1 MDIDNFMTTESNWLR
16 QEDLDKPRL
25 YTIKGADVAK
35 VGEDDRIVL
44 HFEDSDDEL
53 ITNKTN
59 LSLLASFYGSTNTED
74 WEGKKVVLWRDENV
88 MYAGKR
94 VGGIRVRLPKGVN
107 PVTKDGFE
115 PDQDIP
121 F

>member
-1 MDIDNFMTTESNWLR
+1 MDIGQFMTTDSNWLR

-25 YTIKGADVAK
+25 YTIKGADVGK
-35 VGEDDRIVL
+35 VADDDKLIL

-53 ITNKTN
+53 VCNKTN

-74 WEGKKVVLWRDENV
+74 WEGKKVVLYRDENV

-94 VGGIRVRLPKGVN
+94 VGGIRVRLPKGE
-107 PVTKDGFE
+107 E
-115 PDQDIP
+115 PAKKYDFDDDID

>member
-1 MDIDNFMTTESNWLR
+1 MEIDNFMTTESNWLR

-53 ITNKTN
+53 VCNKTN

-74 WEGKKVVLWRDENV
+74 WEGKKVVLYRDENV

-94 VGGIRVRLPKGVN
+94 VGGIRVRLPKGE
-107 PVTKDGFE
+107 E
-115 PDQDIP
+115 PAKKPEFDDDVP